1 MTVIAK
7 LYIYLQRTDIQLIIP
22 IFGRGNP
29 GVCFTKNAQKTGL
42 RKCPATTID
51 YTLNTKPIMERFY
64 KFLLTATGLAGLL
77 LSSCV
82 KDAEVADASV
92 KQTKTFRATTEL
104 ATRTTLDGEH
114 NVVWSEGDQIV
125 VFGITDASNA
135 IGHQFSL
142 VEGAGT
148 KEGVFSGSVE
158 SGYAGY
164 YAIYPHSCYKNV
176 YASGKYQI
184 NLNPSAVFTESNF
197 VDGANPM
204 IAYGTENDG
213 FKFHNLC
220 GIVEFRI
227 TGAGT
232 ITNIEVVSGDRK
244 PLAGLFTADPET
256 YELKPKNTF
265 TDQNVENYQCI
276 YASLAEPIELSQTPR
291 SVYAILPPGTY
302 ENLQVRTEDS
312 EGRIIVRTAT
322 KPVEVTRS
330 HIVPVSEFSHGS
342 ETGWP
347 SMQIFYVEERSNFY
361 QSRIQFHVNSGD
373 GFYYCDLTYADYE
386 SLAASGKSDYEILTQ
401 NAKKY
406 AGTSA
411 AMSLNTYIS
420 PDGKYVILGLAYTT
434 IGEEDYVLSNNPT
447 KLVFSAKQIPF
458 DDTVSADLYGGNV
471 SENDAIFAIKGNP
484 SEASRALAT
493 IIPDNNYANYNDLEK
508 KIAATT
514 GMYAVHFSDS
524 ATNNGLVSFGNLIPN
539 TKYHLLYTVT
549 DGICWGMFT
558 DIYTRY
564 APVQEYVFTTEAHTP
579 SAATVTLAE
588 EEVLDYTAKISATIS
603 EGHTKLKYICGD
615 FDYEYSADEVAAYGI
630 ELSVAAGSTATI
642 DLTNL
647 TEETTYRFF
656 AVAYDEN
663 DSYGVVSSLTFTT
676 KAPIPVEDPEYAKF
690 LGTYTMTV
698 GTGSRPDARTVTIS
712 ELVKGKKFAV
722 KGLINPALV
731 AQFQLDDTVTA
742 NFVNGEI
749 CIACQTIA
757 DSGTIP
763 SQFGSEVTLLLR
775 NEQYTWYN
783 PDYPL
788 RSAYNDGVLTLKGVS
803 DDGMEWRGFNFQVPD
818 AGYLEHWMDAV
829 LTKQND

>member
-1 MTVIAK
+1 
-7 LYIYLQRTDIQLIIP
+7 
-22 IFGRGNP
+22 
-29 GVCFTKNAQKTGL
+29 
-42 RKCPATTID
+42 
-51 YTLNTKPIMERFY
+51 MERFY

-114 NVVWSEGDQIV
+114 NVVWSEGDRIV

-135 IGHQFSL
+135 IGAYFDL

-148 KEGVFSGSVE
+148 KEGVFSGSIE

-164 YAIYPHSCYKNV
+164 YAFYPASCFNSML
-176 YASGKYQI
+176 ASGKYQI
-184 NLNPSAVFTESNF
+184 ELNPSAVFTESNF

-256 YELKPKNTF
+256 YELTPKNTASG
-265 TDQNVENYQCI
+265 TVENYQCI

-312 EGRIIVRTAT
+312 EGHIIVRTAT

-373 GFYYCDLTYADYE
+373 GFYYCDLAYADYE
-386 SLAASGKSDYEILTQ
+386 SLAASGKSDYEILVQ

-411 AMSLNTYIS
+411 TMSLNTVNS
-420 PDGKYVILGLAYTT
+420 PDGKYVILGLAYST

-458 DDTVSADLYGGNV
+458 DDTVSANLV
-471 SENDAIFAIKGNP
+471 AESIKENSALFAIKGNP
-484 SEASRALAT
+484 SEASRTLAA
-493 IIPDNNYANYNDLEK
+493 IIHDNNYVNYNDLEK

-514 GMYAVHFSDS
+514 GMYAEKFSDS
-524 ATNNGLVSFGNLIPN
+524 GKYNGVVGFDNLIPN

-549 DGICWGMFT
+549 DGICWGMFS

-588 EEVLDYTAKISATIS
+588 EEVLDLTAKIAATIS
-603 EGHTKLKYICGD
+603 AGHTKLKYLWGD
-615 FDYEYSADEVAAYGI
+615 SDYEYSADEVAAYGS

-647 TEETTYRFF
+647 TEETTYHFF

-676 KAPIPVEDPEYAKF
+676 KALTPVEDPEYAKF

-698 GTGSRPDARTVTIS
+698 GTGSRPDARTVTVS

-742 NFVNGEI
+742 NFANGEI
-749 CIACQTIA
+749 CIGCQPIA

-763 SQFGSEVTLLLR
+763 GRYGNEIYMLLR
-775 NEQYTWYN
+775 NEQYSWYT
-783 PDYPL
+783 PDVTL
-788 RSAYNDGVLTLKGVS
+788 RSAYNDGVLTLGGTS
-803 DDGMEWRGFNFQVPD
+803 DDGMAWTGFTFNV
-818 AGYLEHWMDAV
+818 GTSSTYLEYCLEPV

>member
-1 MTVIAK
+1 
-7 LYIYLQRTDIQLIIP
+7 
-22 IFGRGNP
+22 
-29 GVCFTKNAQKTGL
+29 
-42 RKCPATTID
+42 
-51 YTLNTKPIMERFY
+51 MEKFY

-114 NVVWSEGDQIV
+114 NVVWSEGDRIV

-135 IGHQFSL
+135 IGAYFDL

-148 KEGVFSGSVE
+148 KEGVFSGSIE

-164 YAIYPHSCYKNV
+164 YAFYPASCFNSML
-176 YASGKYQI
+176 ASGKYQI
-184 NLNPSAVFTESNF
+184 ELNPSAVFTESNF
-197 VDGANPM
+197 VDEANPM

-256 YELKPKNTF
+256 YELTPKNTASG
-265 TDQNVENYQCI
+265 TVENYQCI

-312 EGRIIVRTAT
+312 EGHIIVRTAT

-373 GFYYCDLTYADYE
+373 GFYYCDLAYADYE
-386 SLAASGKSDYEILTQ
+386 SLAASGKSDYEILVQ

-411 AMSLNTYIS
+411 TMSLNTVNS
-420 PDGKYVILGLAYTT
+420 PDGKYVILGLAYST

-458 DDTVSADLYGGNV
+458 DDTVSANLV
-471 SENDAIFAIKGNP
+471 AESIKENSALFAINGNP
-484 SEASRALAT
+484 SEASRTLAA
-493 IIPDNNYANYNDLEK
+493 IIHDNNYVNYNDLEK

-514 GMYAVHFSDS
+514 GMYAEKFSDS
-524 ATNNGLVSFGNLIPN
+524 GKYNGVVGFDNLIPN

-549 DGICWGMFT
+549 DGICWGMFS

-588 EEVLDYTAKISATIS
+588 EEVLDLTAKIAATIS
-603 EGHTKLKYICGD
+603 AGHTKLKYLWGD
-615 FDYEYSADEVAAYGI
+615 SDYEYSADEVAAYGS

-676 KAPIPVEDPEYAKF
+676 KALTPVEDPEYAKF

-698 GTGSRPDARTVTIS
+698 GTGSRPDARTVTVS

-742 NFVNGEI
+742 NFANGEI
-749 CIACQTIA
+749 CIGCQPIA

-763 SQFGSEVTLLLR
+763 GRYGNEIYMLLR
-775 NEQYTWYN
+775 NEQYSWYT
-783 PDYPL
+783 PDVTL
-788 RSAYNDGVLTLKGVS
+788 RSAYNDGILTLGGTS
-803 DDGMEWRGFNFQVPD
+803 DDGMAWTGFTFNV
-818 AGYLEHWMDAV
+818 GTSSTYLEYCLEPV

>member
-1 MTVIAK
+1 
-7 LYIYLQRTDIQLIIP
+7 
-22 IFGRGNP
+22 
-29 GVCFTKNAQKTGL
+29 
-42 RKCPATTID
+42 
-51 YTLNTKPIMERFY
+51 MERFY

-244 PLAGLFTADPET
+244 PLAGLFTADPAT

-265 TDQNVENYQCI
+265 ADAEVENYQCI

-342 ETGWP
+342 EMGWP
-347 SMQIFYVEERSNFY
+347 SMQIYYVEERSNFY
-361 QSRIQFHVNSGD
+361 QSRIQFHINSGD
-373 GFYYCDLTYADYE
+373 GFYYCDLAYADYE
-386 SLAASGKSDYEILTQ
+386 SLAASGKSDYEILVQ

-411 AMSLNTYIS
+411 TMSLNTVNS
-420 PDGKYVILGLAYTT
+420 PDGKYVILGLAYST

-458 DDTVSADLYGGNV
+458 DDTVSANLV
-471 SENDAIFAIKGNP
+471 AESIKENSALFAINGNP
-484 SEASRALAT
+484 SEASRTLAA
-493 IIPDNNYANYNDLEK
+493 IIHDNNYVNYNDLEK

-514 GMYAVHFSDS
+514 GMYAEKFSDS
-524 ATNNGLVSFGNLIPN
+524 GKYNGVVGFDNLIPN

-549 DGICWGMFT
+549 DGICWGMFS

-588 EEVLDYTAKISATIS
+588 EEVLDLTAKIAATIS
-603 EGHTKLKYICGD
+603 AGHTKLKYLWGD
-615 FDYEYSADEVAAYGI
+615 SDYEYSADEVAAYGS

-676 KAPIPVEDPEYAKF
+676 KALTPVEDPEYAKF

-698 GTGSRPDARTVTIS
+698 GTGSRPDARTVTVS

-742 NFVNGEI
+742 NFANGEI
-749 CIACQTIA
+749 CIGCQPIA

-763 SQFGSEVTLLLR
+763 GRYGNEIYMLLR
-775 NEQYTWYN
+775 NEQYSWYT
-783 PDYPL
+783 PDVTL
-788 RSAYNDGVLTLKGVS
+788 RSAYNDGVLTLGGTS
-803 DDGMEWRGFNFQVPD
+803 DDGMAWTGFTFNV
-818 AGYLEHWMDAV
+818 GTSSTYLEYCLEPV

>member
-1 MTVIAK
+1 
-7 LYIYLQRTDIQLIIP
+7 
-22 IFGRGNP
+22 
-29 GVCFTKNAQKTGL
+29 
-42 RKCPATTID
+42 
-51 YTLNTKPIMERFY
+51 MERFY

-114 NVVWSEGDQIV
+114 NVVWSEGDQII

-135 IGHQFSL
+135 IGAYFDL

-148 KEGVFSGSVE
+148 KEGVFSGSIE

-164 YAIYPHSCYKNV
+164 YAIYPLSCYKNV

-184 NLNPSAVFTESNF
+184 NLNPRAVFTESNF

-244 PLAGLFTADPET
+244 PLAGLFTADPAT

-411 AMSLNTYIS
+411 AMSLNTYYS
-420 PDGKYVILGLAYTT
+420 PDGKYVILGMAYTT
-434 IGEEDYVLSNNPT
+434 IDEEDYVLSTKAT

-458 DDTVSADLYGGNV
+458 DDTVSADLYGENV
-471 SENDAIFAIKGNP
+471 SENYALFAIKGNP

-493 IIPDNNYANYNDLEK
+493 IISDNDYANYNDLEK

-588 EEVLDYTAKISATIS
+588 EEVLDYTAKIAATIS
-603 EGHTKLKYICGD
+603 AGHTKLKYLWGD
-615 FDYEYSADEVAAYGI
+615 SDYERSADEVAAYGR

-642 DLTNL
+642 DLRDL

-742 NFVNGEI
+742 NFANGEI
-749 CIACQTIA
+749 CIGCQTIA

-763 SQFGSEVTLLLR
+763 SRFGSEVTLHLR
-775 NEQYTWYN
+775 NEMYTWDT
-783 PDYPL
+783 PDVTL

-803 DDGMEWRGFNFQVPD
+803 DDGMEWTGFNFQVPN

>member
-1 MTVIAK
+1 
-7 LYIYLQRTDIQLIIP
+7 
-22 IFGRGNP
+22 
-29 GVCFTKNAQKTGL
+29 
-42 RKCPATTID
+42 
-51 YTLNTKPIMERFY
+51 MERFY

-125 VFGITDASNA
+125 VFGLQNEQGNNIGNA
-135 IGHQFSL
+135 FEL
-142 VEGAGT
+142 TEGAGT
-148 KEGVFSGSVE
+148 KYGVFSGSIE
-158 SGYAGY
+158 SGYSGY
-164 YAIYPHSCYKNV
+164 YALYPYSCFNGMH
-176 YASGKYQI
+176 ASGKYQI
-184 NLNPSAVFTESNF
+184 ELNPSAVFTESNF

-232 ITNIEVVSGDRK
+232 ITNIEIASGDRK

-256 YELKPKNTF
+256 YELTPKNTASG
-265 TDQNVENYQCI
+265 NVENYQCI

-373 GFYYCDLTYADYE
+373 GFYYCDLAYADYE
-386 SLAASGKSDYEILTQ
+386 SLAASGKSDYEILVQ
-401 NAKKY
+401 NAQKH

-411 AMSLNTYIS
+411 TMSLNTVNS
-420 PDGKYVILGLAYTT
+420 PDGKYVILGLAYST

-458 DDTVSADLYGGNV
+458 DDTVSANLV
-471 SENDAIFAIKGNP
+471 AESIKENSALFAINGNP
-484 SEASRALAT
+484 SEASRTLAA
-493 IIPDNNYANYNDLEK
+493 IIHDNNYVNYNDLEK

-514 GMYAVHFSDS
+514 GMYAEKFSDS
-524 ATNNGLVSFGNLIPN
+524 GKYNGVVGFDNLIPN

-549 DGICWGMFT
+549 DGICWGMFS

-588 EEVLDYTAKISATIS
+588 EEVLDLSAKIAATIS
-603 EGHTKLKYICGD
+603 AGHTKLKYLCGD
-615 FDYEYSADEVAAYGI
+615 SDYEYSADEVAAYGS
-630 ELSVAAGSTATI
+630 EVTVAAGGTATI

-676 KAPIPVEDPEYAKF
+676 KALTPVEDPEYAKF

-742 NFVNGEI
+742 NFANGEI
-749 CIACQTIA
+749 CIGCQPIA

-763 SQFGSEVTLLLR
+763 GRYGNEIYMLLR
-775 NEQYTWYN
+775 NEQYSWYT
-783 PDYPL
+783 PDVTL
-788 RSAYNDGVLTLKGVS
+788 RSAYNDGVLTLGGTS
-803 DDGMEWRGFNFQVPD
+803 DDGMAWTGFTFNV
-818 AGYLEHWMDAV
+818 GTSSTYLEYCLEPV

>member
-1 MTVIAK
+1 
-7 LYIYLQRTDIQLIIP
+7 
-22 IFGRGNP
+22 
-29 GVCFTKNAQKTGL
+29 
-42 RKCPATTID
+42 
-51 YTLNTKPIMERFY
+51 MERFY

-232 ITNIEVVSGDRK
+232 ITNIEVASGDRK
-244 PLAGLFTADPET
+244 PLAGLFTADPAT

-265 TDQNVENYQCI
+265 ADAEMENYQCI

-347 SMQIFYVEERSNFY
+347 SMQIYYVEERSNFY
-361 QSRIQFHVNSGD
+361 QSRIQFKVNSGT
-373 GFYYCDLTYADYE
+373 GFYYCDLTCTDYE
-386 SLAASGKSDYEILTQ
+386 NLVAAGKTDYEILIQ
-401 NAKKY
+401 NAQKY

-411 AMSLNTYIS
+411 TMNLNTYNS

-434 IGEEDYVLSNNPT
+434 IGEEDYALSTKAT

-458 DDTVSADLYGGNV
+458 DDTISAYISAESIN
-471 SENDAIFAIKGNP
+471 ENSARFAIKGNP
-484 SEASRALAT
+484 SDASRALTA
-493 IIPDNNYANYNDLEK
+493 IISDDNYANYNDLEK
-508 KIAATT
+508 KLAATT
-514 GMYAVHFSDS
+514 GMYAEKFSDS
-524 ATNNGLVSFGNLIPN
+524 GTSNGVVAFYNLIPN

-549 DGICWGMFT
+549 DGICWGMFS

-564 APVQEYVFTTEAHTP
+564 APVREYVFTTEAHTP

-603 EGHTKLKYICGD
+603 EGHTKLKYICGNS
-615 FDYEYSADEVAAYGI
+615 DYEYSADEVAAYGS
-630 ELSVAAGSTATI
+630 EVTVAAGSTATI
-642 DLTNL
+642 ELSNL
-647 TEETTYRFF
+647 TEETAYRFF

-676 KAPIPVEDPEYAKF
+676 KTPIPVEDPEYAKF

-763 SQFGSEVTLLLR
+763 SQFGSEVTLHLR
-775 NEQYTWYN
+775 NAEYTWYT
-783 PDYPL
+783 PDVPL
-788 RSAYNDGVLTLKGVS
+788 RSAYNDGVLTLIGVS
-803 DDGMEWRGFNFQVPD
+803 DDGMEWRGFNFQVPN

-829 LTKQND
+829 LTKQNN

>member
-1 MTVIAK
+1 
-7 LYIYLQRTDIQLIIP
+7 
-22 IFGRGNP
+22 
-29 GVCFTKNAQKTGL
+29 
-42 RKCPATTID
+42 
-51 YTLNTKPIMERFY
+51 MERFY

-125 VFGITDASNA
+125 VFGLQNEQGNNIGNA
-135 IGHQFSL
+135 FEL
-142 VEGAGT
+142 TEGAGT
-148 KEGVFSGSVE
+148 KYGVFSGSIE
-158 SGYAGY
+158 SGYSGY
-164 YAIYPHSCYKNV
+164 YALYPYSCFNGMH
-176 YASGKYQI
+176 ASGKYQI
-184 NLNPSAVFTESNF
+184 ELNPSAVFTESNF

-232 ITNIEVVSGDRK
+232 ITNIEIASGDRK

-256 YELKPKNTF
+256 YELTPKNTASG
-265 TDQNVENYQCI
+265 NVENYQCI

-373 GFYYCDLTYADYE
+373 GFYYCDLAYADYE
-386 SLAASGKSDYEILTQ
+386 SLAASGKSDYEILVQ
-401 NAKKY
+401 NAQKH

-411 AMSLNTYIS
+411 TMSLNTVNS
-420 PDGKYVILGLAYTT
+420 PDGKYVILGLAYST

-458 DDTVSADLYGGNV
+458 DDTVSANLV
-471 SENDAIFAIKGNP
+471 AESIKENSALFAINGNP
-484 SEASRALAT
+484 SEASRTLAA
-493 IIPDNNYANYNDLEK
+493 IIHDNNYVNYNDLEK

-514 GMYAVHFSDS
+514 GMYAEKFSDS
-524 ATNNGLVSFGNLIPN
+524 GKYNGVVGFDNLIPN

-549 DGICWGMFT
+549 DGICWGMFS

-588 EEVLDYTAKISATIS
+588 EEVLDLTAKIAATIS
-603 EGHTKLKYICGD
+603 AGHTKLKYLCGD
-615 FDYEYSADEVAAYGI
+615 SDYEYSADEVAAYGS

-676 KAPIPVEDPEYAKF
+676 KALTPVEDPEYAKF

-698 GTGSRPDARTVTIS
+698 GTGSSPDTRTVTIS

-749 CIACQTIA
+749 CIGCQTIA

-763 SQFGSEVTLLLR
+763 SQFGSEVTLHLR
-775 NEQYTWYN
+775 NEQYTWYT
-783 PDYPL
+783 PDCPL

>member
-1 MTVIAK
+1 
-7 LYIYLQRTDIQLIIP
+7 
-22 IFGRGNP
+22 
-29 GVCFTKNAQKTGL
+29 
-42 RKCPATTID
+42 
-51 YTLNTKPIMERFY
+51 MEKFY

-82 KDAEVADASV
+82 KAAEVTDASV

-114 NVVWSEGDQIV
+114 NVVWSEGDQIA

-135 IGHQFSL
+135 IGYQFDL

-148 KEGVFSGSVE
+148 TNGVFSGSVE

-164 YAIYPHSCYKNV
+164 YAIYPYSCYKNV
-176 YASGKYQI
+176 YVSGKYQI
-184 NLNPSAVFTESNF
+184 NLSPNAVFTESNF

-232 ITNIEVVSGDRK
+232 ITNIEIASGDRK
-244 PLAGLFTADPET
+244 PLAGLFIADPET
-256 YELKPKNTF
+256 YELTPTNTASG
-265 TDQNVENYQCI
+265 NVENYQCI

-312 EGRIIVRTAT
+312 EGRIVVRTAT

-347 SMQIFYVEERSNFY
+347 SMQIYYVEESSNFY
-361 QSRIQFHVNSGD
+361 RSQIQFKVNSGS

-386 SLAASGKSDYEILTQ
+386 SLAAAGNSDYEILVA
-401 NAKKY
+401 NAQKY
-406 AGTSA
+406 AGTQA
-411 AMSLNTYIS
+411 AMNLNTYNS

-434 IGEEDYVLSNNPT
+434 IGESDYVLSTNAT
-447 KLVFSAKQIPF
+447 KLVFSTKQIPF
-458 DDTVSADLYGGNV
+458 DDTVSANLTGQNIT
-471 SENDAIFAIKGNP
+471 ENDALFMIKGNP
-484 SEASRALAT
+484 SEASRALAA
-493 IIPDNNYANYNDLEK
+493 IISDDNYANYNDLEK
-508 KIAATT
+508 NLAATI
-514 GMYAVHFSDS
+514 GFYANQFRDS
-524 ATNNGLVSFGNLIPN
+524 GTNNGLVAFDGLIPN

-549 DGICWGMFT
+549 DGICWGMFS

-588 EEVLDYTAKISATIS
+588 EEVLDLTAKISATLS
-603 EGHTKLKYICGD
+603 AGHTKIKYLCGES
-615 FDYEYSADEVAAYGI
+615 DYEYSADEVAAYGSEASIDAGGTTTI
-630 ELSVAAGSTATI
+630 E
-642 DLTNL
+642 LTNL
-647 TEETTYRFF
+647 TEETAYRFF

-663 DSYGVVSSLTFTT
+663 DSYGVVSSLAFTT
-676 KAPIPVEDPEYAKF
+676 KALTPVDDPEYAKF

-698 GTGSRPDARTVTIS
+698 GTGSRPDARTVTVS
-712 ELVKGKKFAV
+712 ELVKGKQFAV

-731 AQFQLDDTVTA
+731 AAYQLDDTVTA
-742 NFVNGEI
+742 KFINGEI

-763 SQFGSEVTLLLR
+763 SQFGSEVTLHLR
-775 NEQYTWYN
+775 NEMYTWYTL
-783 PDYPL
+783 DVPL
-788 RSAYNDGVLTLKGVS
+788 RSAYNDGVLTLRGAS
-803 DDGMEWRGFNFQVPD
+803 DDGMEWTGFNFQVPN
-818 AGYLEHWMDAV
+818 AGFLEWCMDIV

>member
-1 MTVIAK
+1 
-7 LYIYLQRTDIQLIIP
+7 
-22 IFGRGNP
+22 
-29 GVCFTKNAQKTGL
+29 
-42 RKCPATTID
+42 
-51 YTLNTKPIMERFY
+51 MEKFY

-82 KDAEVADASV
+82 KDAEVTDASV

-114 NVVWSEGDQIV
+114 NVVWSEGDQIA

-135 IGHQFSL
+135 IGYQFEL

-148 KEGVFSGSVE
+148 TNGVFSGSVE

-164 YAIYPHSCYKNV
+164 YAIYPYSCYKNV
-176 YASGKYQI
+176 YVSGKYQI
-184 NLNPSAVFTESNF
+184 NLNPNAVFTESNF

-232 ITNIEVVSGDRK
+232 ITNIEIASGDRK
-244 PLAGLFTADPET
+244 TLAGLFIADPAT
-256 YELKPKNTF
+256 YELKPVNTF
-265 TDQNVENYQCI
+265 TDAGVENYQCI

-312 EGRIIVRTAT
+312 EGRIVVRTAT

-347 SMQIFYVEERSNFY
+347 SMQIYYVEESSNFY
-361 QSRIQFHVNSGD
+361 RSQIQFKVNSGS

-386 SLAASGKSDYEILTQ
+386 SLAAAGNSDYEILVA
-401 NAKKY
+401 NAQKY
-406 AGTSA
+406 AGTQA
-411 AMSLNTYIS
+411 AMNLNTYNS

-434 IGEEDYVLSNNPT
+434 IGESDYVLSTNAT
-447 KLVFSAKQIPF
+447 KLVFSTKQIPF
-458 DDTVSADLYGGNV
+458 DDTVSANLTGQNIT
-471 SENDAIFAIKGNP
+471 ENDALFMIKGNP
-484 SEASRALAT
+484 SEASRALAA
-493 IIPDNNYANYNDLEK
+493 IISDDNYANYNDLEK
-508 KIAATT
+508 KIAATI
-514 GMYAVHFSDS
+514 GFYANQFRDS
-524 ATNNGLVSFGNLIPN
+524 GTNNGLVAFDGLIPN

-549 DGICWGMFT
+549 DGICWGMFS

-579 SAATVTLAE
+579 SAATVALAE
-588 EEVLDYTAKISATIS
+588 EEVLDLTAKISATLS
-603 EGHTKLKYICGD
+603 AGHTKIKYLCGES
-615 FDYEYSADEVAAYGI
+615 DYEYSADEVAAYGSEVSIDAGGTTII
-630 ELSVAAGSTATI
+630 E
-642 DLTNL
+642 LTNL
-647 TEETTYRFF
+647 TEETAYRFF

-676 KAPIPVEDPEYAKF
+676 KALTPVDDPEYAKF

-698 GTGSRPDARTVTIS
+698 GTGSRPDARTVTVS

-731 AQFQLDDTVTA
+731 AAYQLDDTVTA

-749 CIACQTIA
+749 CIGCQTIA

-763 SQFGSEVTLLLR
+763 SQFGSEVTIHLE
-775 NEQYTWYN
+775 NEMYTWYT
-783 PDYPL
+783 PDVTL
-788 RSAYNDGVLTLKGVS
+788 RSAYNDGVLTLRGAS
-803 DDGMEWRGFNFQVPD
+803 DDGMEWTGFNFQIPN
-818 AGYLEHWMDAV
+818 AEFLEWCMDIV

>member
-22 IFGRGNP
+22 IFGGGNP

-244 PLAGLFTADPET
+244 PLAGLFTADPAT

-265 TDQNVENYQCI
+265 ADAEMENYQCI

-361 QSRIQFHVNSGD
+361 QSRIQFKVNSGD
-373 GFYYCDLTYADYE
+373 GFYYCDLAYADYE
-386 SLAASGKSDYEILTQ
+386 SLAASGKSDYEILVQ

-411 AMSLNTYIS
+411 TMNLNTYNS
-420 PDGKYVILGLAYTT
+420 PDGKYVVLGLAYST

-458 DDTVSADLYGGNV
+458 DDTISAYISAESIN
-471 SENDAIFAIKGNP
+471 ENSARFAIKGNP
-484 SEASRALAT
+484 SDASRALTA
-493 IIPDNNYANYNDLEK
+493 IISDDNYANYNDLEK
-508 KIAATT
+508 KLSATT
-514 GMYAVHFSDS
+514 GMYAEKFSDS
-524 ATNNGLVSFGNLIPN
+524 GTSNGVVAFYNLIPN

-549 DGICWGMFT
+549 DGICWGMFS

-564 APVQEYVFTTEAHTP
+564 APVREYVFTTEAHTP

-588 EEVLDYTAKISATIS
+588 EEVLDYTAKIAATIS
-603 EGHTKLKYICGD
+603 AGHTKLKYLCGD
-615 FDYEYSADEVAAYGI
+615 SDYEYSADEVAAYGS
-630 ELSVAAGSTATI
+630 EVTVAAGSTATI
-642 DLTNL
+642 ELSNL
-647 TEETTYRFF
+647 TEETAYRFF

-676 KAPIPVEDPEYAKF
+676 KTPIPVEDPEYAKF

-763 SQFGSEVTLLLR
+763 SQFGSEVTLHLR
-775 NEQYTWYN
+775 NEQYTWYT
-783 PDYPL
+783 PDVPL
-788 RSAYNDGVLTLKGVS
+788 RSEYNDGVLTLIGVS
-803 DDGMEWRGFNFQVPD
+803 DDGMEWRGFNFQVPN

>member
-1 MTVIAK
+1 
-7 LYIYLQRTDIQLIIP
+7 
-22 IFGRGNP
+22 
-29 GVCFTKNAQKTGL
+29 
-42 RKCPATTID
+42 
-51 YTLNTKPIMERFY
+51 MEKFY
-64 KFLLTATGLAGLL
+64 KFLLAATGLAGLL

-244 PLAGLFTADPET
+244 PLAGLFIADPAT

-265 TDQNVENYQCI
+265 ADAEVENYQCI

-347 SMQIFYVEERSNFY
+347 SMQIYYVEERSNFY
-361 QSRIQFHVNSGD
+361 QSRIQFKVNSGT

-386 SLAASGKSDYEILTQ
+386 SLAASGKTDYEILIQ
-401 NAKKY
+401 NAQKY

-411 AMSLNTYIS
+411 TMNLNTYNS

-434 IGEEDYVLSNNPT
+434 IGEEDYALSTKAT

-458 DDTVSADLYGGNV
+458 DDTISAYI
-471 SENDAIFAIKGNP
+471 SAESIKENSARFAIKGNP
-484 SEASRALAT
+484 SDASRALSA
-493 IIPDNNYANYNDLEK
+493 IISDDNYANYNDLEK
-508 KIAATT
+508 KLAATT
-514 GMYAVHFSDS
+514 GMYAEKFSDS
-524 ATNNGLVSFGNLIPN
+524 GTSNGVVAFYNLIPN

-564 APVQEYVFTTEAHTP
+564 APVREYVFTTEAHTP

-603 EGHTKLKYICGD
+603 EGHTKLKYLCGD
-615 FDYEYSADEVAAYGI
+615 SDYEYSADEVAAYGS

-676 KAPIPVEDPEYAKF
+676 KALTPVEDPEYAKF

-698 GTGSRPDARTVTIS
+698 GTGSNPDARTVTIS

-763 SQFGSEVTLLLR
+763 SQFGSEVTLHLR
-775 NEQYTWYN
+775 NEQYTWYT
-783 PDYPL
+783 PDVPL
-788 RSAYNDGVLTLKGVS
+788 RSAYNDGVLTLGGTS
-803 DDGMEWRGFNFQVPD
+803 DDGMAWTGFTFNV
-818 AGYLEHWMDAV
+818 GTSSTYLEYCLEPV

>member
-1 MTVIAK
+1 
-7 LYIYLQRTDIQLIIP
+7 
-22 IFGRGNP
+22 
-29 GVCFTKNAQKTGL
+29 
-42 RKCPATTID
+42 
-51 YTLNTKPIMERFY
+51 MERFY

-114 NVVWSEGDQIV
+114 NVVWSEGDRIV

-135 IGHQFSL
+135 IGAYFDL

-148 KEGVFSGSVE
+148 KEGVFSGSIE

-164 YAIYPHSCYKNV
+164 YAFYPASCFNSML
-176 YASGKYQI
+176 ASGKYQI
-184 NLNPSAVFTESNF
+184 ELNPSAVFTESNF

-204 IAYGTENDG
+204 VAYGTENDG

-256 YELKPKNTF
+256 YELTPKNTASG
-265 TDQNVENYQCI
+265 TVENYQCI

-312 EGRIIVRTAT
+312 EGHIIVRTAT

-373 GFYYCDLTYADYE
+373 GFYYCDLAYADYE
-386 SLAASGKSDYEILTQ
+386 SLAASGKSDYEILVQ

-411 AMSLNTYIS
+411 TMSLNTVNS
-420 PDGKYVILGLAYTT
+420 PDGKYVILGLAYST

-458 DDTVSADLYGGNV
+458 DDTVSANLV
-471 SENDAIFAIKGNP
+471 AESIKENSALFAINGNP
-484 SEASRALAT
+484 SEASRTLAA
-493 IIPDNNYANYNDLEK
+493 IIHDNNYVNYNDLEK

-514 GMYAVHFSDS
+514 GMYAEKFSDS
-524 ATNNGLVSFGNLIPN
+524 GKYNGVVGFDNLIPN

-549 DGICWGMFT
+549 DGICWGMFS

-588 EEVLDYTAKISATIS
+588 EEVLDLTAKIAATIS
-603 EGHTKLKYICGD
+603 AGHTKLKYLWGD
-615 FDYEYSADEVAAYGI
+615 SDYEYSADEVAAYGS

-676 KAPIPVEDPEYAKF
+676 KALTPVEDPEYAKF

-698 GTGSRPDARTVTIS
+698 GTGSRPDARTVTVS

-742 NFVNGEI
+742 NFANGEI
-749 CIACQTIA
+749 CIGCQPIA

-763 SQFGSEVTLLLR
+763 GRYGNEIYMLLR
-775 NEQYTWYN
+775 NEQYSWYT
-783 PDYPL
+783 PDVTL
-788 RSAYNDGVLTLKGVS
+788 RSAYNDGVLTLGGTS
-803 DDGMEWRGFNFQVPD
+803 DDGMAWTGFTFNV
-818 AGYLEHWMDAV
+818 GTSSTYLEYCLEPV

>member
-1 MTVIAK
+1 
-7 LYIYLQRTDIQLIIP
+7 
-22 IFGRGNP
+22 
-29 GVCFTKNAQKTGL
+29 
-42 RKCPATTID
+42 
-51 YTLNTKPIMERFY
+51 MERFY

-114 NVVWSEGDQIV
+114 NVVWSEGDRIV
-125 VFGITDASNA
+125 VFGITDASNN
-135 IGHQFSL
+135 IGAYFDL

-148 KEGVFSGSVE
+148 KEGVFSGSIE

-164 YAIYPHSCYKNV
+164 YAFYPASCFNSMH
-176 YASGKYQI
+176 ASGKYQI

-197 VDGANPM
+197 VDEANPM

-232 ITNIEVVSGDRK
+232 ITNIEIASGDRK

-256 YELKPKNTF
+256 YELTPKNTASG
-265 TDQNVENYQCI
+265 NVENYQCI

-312 EGRIIVRTAT
+312 EGRIVVRTAT

-342 ETGWP
+342 EMGWP

-361 QSRIQFHVNSGD
+361 QSRIQFHINSGD
-373 GFYYCDLTYADYE
+373 GFYYCDLAYADYE
-386 SLAASGKSDYEILTQ
+386 SLAASGKSDYEILVQ

-411 AMSLNTYIS
+411 TMSLNTVNS
-420 PDGKYVILGLAYTT
+420 PDGKYVVLGLAYST

-458 DDTVSADLYGGNV
+458 DDTVSANLV
-471 SENDAIFAIKGNP
+471 AESIKENSALFAIKGNP
-484 SEASRALAT
+484 SEASRALAA
-493 IIPDNNYANYNDLEK
+493 IIHDNNYVNYNDLEK

-514 GMYAVHFSDS
+514 GMYAEKFSDS
-524 ATNNGLVSFGNLIPN
+524 GKYNGVVGFDNLIPN

-549 DGICWGMFT
+549 DGICWGMFS

-588 EEVLDYTAKISATIS
+588 EEVLDLTAKIAATIS
-603 EGHTKLKYICGD
+603 AGHTKLKYLWGD
-615 FDYEYSADEVAAYGI
+615 SDYEYSADEVAAYGS

-676 KAPIPVEDPEYAKF
+676 KALTPVEDPEYAKF

-698 GTGSRPDARTVTIS
+698 GTGSSPDTRTVTIS

-742 NFVNGEI
+742 KFVNGEI
-749 CIACQTIA
+749 CIGCQPIA

-763 SQFGSEVTLLLR
+763 GRYGNEIYMLLR
-775 NEQYTWYN
+775 NEQYSWYT
-783 PDYPL
+783 PDVTL
-788 RSAYNDGVLTLKGVS
+788 RSAYNDGVLTLGGTS
-803 DDGMEWRGFNFQVPD
+803 DDGMAWTGFTFNV
-818 AGYLEHWMDAV
+818 GTSSTYLEYCLEPV